1 MFKKILWTEQN
12 KSAKMLITVISR
24 VSTFGFKE
32 YFDMEDPAVKE
43 LLKDIEEVNYRVNDE
58 QINDDEQ
65 LARDAFS
72 TLTLMN
78 LNEVDQSTQDKKELT
93 T

>member
-12 KSAKMLITVISR
+12 KSAKMLITCISR
-24 VSTFGFKE
+24 VSTYGFKE
-32 YFDMEDPAVKE
+32 FFDMEDPNTKK
-43 LLKDIEEVNYRVNDE
+43 LMRDIEEVNYRVNDE

-72 TLTLMN
+72 NLTLMH
-78 LNEVDQSTQDKKELT
+78 LSPPDQSDQQN
-93 T
+93 